1 MISKW
6 LVHAYAC
13 GKVHPQ
19 VGLTLKLITD
29 GYSACKLQHIGPYV
43 VKDRSPVSLN
53 IDYLGRRLMHAA
65 AGDLQDTTLCI
76 FRSKVSKEVRR
87 RNTFHAIVHRITAI
101 SGSLYRC
108 RRIVL
113 SRRLQHAMLTRSF
126 PSAKMSSWGRSRRFF
141 TRVLHVARHRVTG
154 SRLHCVAFAYL

>member
-108 RRIVL
+108 RRNIVL
-113 SRRLQHAMLTRSF
+113 TPTCHADSF
-126 PSAKMSSWGRSRRFF
+126 ISVRQDVFLGSIATLLYKGPPRCSSPGNW
-141 TRVLHVARHRVTG
+141 
-154 SRLHCVAFAYL
+154 